1 MNFIIQDINHLK
13 KIDLADRITVITFC
27 FIPVFLIIGTAVS
40 ELAIIALSIRFLI
53 DFIFFRNFKI
63 YNKFLFY
70 FLFIIYGALIINL
83 IFSVNYEN
91 SFLRNIF
98 FIKYLIFTIGTIDF
112 FSKRKLELFFIF
124 KIWTLILF
132 IFSLD
137 LIVQFIT
144 QKNIIGMESPLK
156 YHRLSGFMGDELKA
170 GSLILFFCF
179 AVTGFLTNEK
189 KYKILGIILIC
200 FFLSTIFITGDRSNF
215 FKSLITFFCLAF
227 FIDKKIIGKLLALFL
242 IMMGIILSII
252 STNEVF
258 KERFKSDILNELRQD
273 NYNFINY
280 IKKTEYGK
288 IYSSAYNLYLQKK
301 IFGVGNKNF
310 RILCEKN
317 FKQKYPFTQNLKE
330 TKCNTHPHQIYLEI
344 LVEHGIFGM
353 TIFLISLILFV
364 YRNFKFVLKEKDYLL
379 TSLFFSTLII
389 FIPILPG
396 GSFFTS
402 FNANIFWLNL
412 GFFYSYKNLCS
423 QKKIN
428 H

>member
-53 DFIFFRNFKI
+53 DFIFFRKFKI

-132 IFSLD
+132 VFSLD

-144 QKNIIGMESPLK
+144 QKNVIGMESPLK

-179 AVTGFLTNEK
+179 AVTGFLTKEK
-189 KYKILGIILIC
+189 KYKILGIIFIC
-200 FFLSTIFITGDRSNF
+200 FFISTIFITGDRSNF
-215 FKSLITFFCLAF
+215 FKSLITFF
-227 FIDKKIIGKLLALFL
+227 LF
-242 IMMGIILSII
+242 
-252 STNEVF
+252 
-258 KERFKSDILNELRQD
+258 
-273 NYNFINY
+273 
-280 IKKTEYGK
+280 
-288 IYSSAYNLYLQKK
+288 
-301 IFGVGNKNF
+301 
-310 RILCEKN
+310 
-317 FKQKYPFTQNLKE
+317 
-330 TKCNTHPHQIYLEI
+330 
-344 LVEHGIFGM
+344 
-353 TIFLISLILFV
+353 
-364 YRNFKFVLKEKDYLL
+364 
-379 TSLFFSTLII
+379 SLF
-389 FIPILPG
+389 
-396 GSFFTS
+396 
-402 FNANIFWLNL
+402 
-412 GFFYSYKNLCS
+412 Y
-423 QKKIN
+423 
-428 H
+428 

>member
-215 FKSLITFFCLAF
+215 FKSLMTFFCLAF

-273 NYNFINY
+273 NYNLINY